1 MLGKGWA
8 ISVLMEREEEDR
20 SCTDGE
26 GRGWTV
32 PVLGQERGGGS
43 SCTDKRGRGG

>member
-26 GRGWTV
+26 GRGGIV
-32 PVLGQERGGGS
+32 PVLMEKMGGG
-43 SCTDKRGRGG
+43 RFLY